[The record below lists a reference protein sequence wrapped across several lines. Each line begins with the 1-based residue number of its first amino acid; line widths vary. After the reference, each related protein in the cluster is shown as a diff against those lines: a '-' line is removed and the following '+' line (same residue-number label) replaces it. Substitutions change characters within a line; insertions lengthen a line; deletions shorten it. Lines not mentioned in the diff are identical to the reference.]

1 MFAKHRVVNGR
12 GSLWDPM
19 CVPWLLVSVHT
30 GTKVANTS
38 PAPGWRWGGVLGW
51 REHEAEVREKR
62 GEWETISYYVVKDV
76 KENRQILFIR
86 AKV

>member
-1 MFAKHRVVNGR
+1 M
-12 GSLWDPM
+12 
-19 CVPWLLVSVHT
+19 
-30 GTKVANTS
+30 
-38 PAPGWRWGGVLGW
+38 
-51 REHEAEVREKR
+51 REKR